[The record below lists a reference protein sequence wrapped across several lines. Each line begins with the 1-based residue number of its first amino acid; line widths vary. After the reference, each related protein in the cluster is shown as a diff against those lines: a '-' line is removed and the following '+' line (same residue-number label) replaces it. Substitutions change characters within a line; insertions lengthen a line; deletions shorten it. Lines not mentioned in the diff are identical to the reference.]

1 MARDDAVK
9 RTLAGERI
17 RRSVIYVPTILVTAQ
32 NAKD

>member
-9 RTLAGERI
+9 RRLPGETI
-17 RRSVIYVPTILVTAQ
+17 KQSVVYVPTKLVTAQ